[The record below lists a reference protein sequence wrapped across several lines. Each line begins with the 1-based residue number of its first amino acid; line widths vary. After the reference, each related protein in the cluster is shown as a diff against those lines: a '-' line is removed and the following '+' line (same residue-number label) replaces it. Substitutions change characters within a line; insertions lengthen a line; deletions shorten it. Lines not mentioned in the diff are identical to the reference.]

1 MRESNAYHK
10 YNGEG
15 QKADGELFETLK
27 FPVTFNYYDEL
38 GSSDVARSMFKGFE
52 FKASSTKLIT
62 ENIQGLTVNDRLWID
77 DNPSLINA
85 VHSAEKQT
93 MGGQRWKIR
102 KKIYVIELEV

>member
-10 YNGEG
+10 YEGEG
-15 QKADGELFETLK
+15 QKAKGNGFETLK
-27 FPVTFNYYDEL
+27 FPISFNYYDEL

-62 ENIQGLTVNDRLWID
+62 EDKRGLTVNDRLIIE
-77 DNPSLINA
+77 DNPSIINA
-85 VHSAEKQT
+85 VHSAEKQS
-93 MGGQRWKIR
+93 MGGQRWKTR